1 MSKAKTSPPIQSG
14 TGIGMLAKAFLAA
27 QFTRHPRRYLEILH
41 IMHKYRLLRIAAQLG
56 MINQYTKQYG
66 SSELETDNVCLEN
79 AERLS
84 RALEELGP
92 CFIKFG
98 QVMSTRPDLLPP
110 PYIVAL
116 SRLQDS
122 VTPVD
127 GNAIISIIEKELGA
141 PLNQLFGSFDP
152 RPLATAS
159 IAQVHQAT
167 LPNGTPVVV
176 KVQRPGVR
184 AQVEKDIEVMQ
195 EITRFASRHT
205 SLNTHY
211 GLSQILQE
219 IKLSLS
225 QELDF
230 QQEADNTRLVS
241 HGMREFP
248 HLVTPRVYPNY
259 NSRRV
264 LTVSFLHG
272 RHLAQIPQTELRQ
285 IDTVTIAQELLSAY
299 IKQMVIDGTFHCDP
313 HPGNILLTEDGRL
326 ALLDFG
332 MVGRFD
338 AEQKEQVLLLLLAF
352 AERQGERVADIY
364 TNMIEI
370 AHSCDRQGF
379 TQQICTL
386 ISRYHDRSNEHIEIG
401 KGLLEVAALA
411 QSYQIAV
418 PAQLTLLGKAML
430 NLDGTLRILAPD
442 LNFVQI
448 IRNYMERIMQERAA
462 TYLSTA
468 RSYSWFLDTRQLVD
482 HLPRKA
488 NTIIDKMAHD
498 QFTIQ
503 MKIHSLER
511 AIRQAAHKLSFGMIV
526 SSLMLSLSFWF
537 MSKEKNRKTR
547 LPVNAPNKFYDF

>member
-1 MSKAKTSPPIQSG
+1 MYRAKTRPQTQSG
-14 TGIGMLAKAFLAA
+14 IGIGMLAKALLAA
-27 QFTRHPRRYLEILH
+27 HFTRHPRRYIEIFH
-41 IMHKYRLLRIAAQLG
+41 IMHKYHLLRVAAQLG
-56 MINQYTKQYG
+56 MVNQQSRQCG
-66 SSELETDNVCLEN
+66 RSELETDNICAEN

-110 PYIVAL
+110 PFIVAL
-116 SRLQDS
+116 SRLQDGI
-122 VTPVD
+122 TPVAGD
-127 GNAIISIIEKELGA
+127 AIIAIVERELGA
-141 PLNQLFGSFDP
+141 PLSKLFRSFDP
-152 RPLATAS
+152 HPLATAS

-167 LPNGTPVVV
+167 LPDGTPVVV

-205 SLNTHY
+205 SLNSHY
-211 GLSQILQE
+211 GLAQIIQE
-219 IKLSLS
+219 IKISLS

-241 HGMREFP
+241 QGMREFP
-248 HLVTPRVYPNY
+248 HLVTPQVYPNY
-259 NSRRV
+259 NSQQV

-272 RHLAQIPQTELRQ
+272 RHLAQVPRAELRQ

-299 IKQMVIDGTFHCDP
+299 IKQMVVDGTFHCDP
-313 HPGNILLTEDGRL
+313 HPGNILLTTDGRL

-338 AEQKEQVLLLLLAF
+338 AEQKEQILLLLLAF

-370 AHSCDRQGF
+370 PHSCDRQGF

-386 ISRYHDRSNEHIEIG
+386 ISRYHDRSNDHIEIG

-411 QSYQIAV
+411 QSYQMAV

-430 NLDGTLRILAPD
+430 NLDGTLRVLAPE

-448 IRNYMERIMQERAA
+448 IKNYMERIMEERAL
-462 TYLSTA
+462 THLSTGRA
-468 RSYSWFLDTRQLVD
+468 YSWFLDTRRLVD
-482 HLPRKA
+482 HLPRKT
-488 NTIIDKMAHD
+488 NTIIDKLAHD

-503 MKIHSLER
+503 IKIHSLEG

-537 MSKEKNRKTR
+537 MSKEKNKNAR
-547 LPVNAPNKFYDF
+547 LPSKRA

>member
-1 MSKAKTSPPIQSG
+1 MYRAKTRPQTQSG
-14 TGIGMLAKAFLAA
+14 GGIGMLAKALLAA
-27 QFTRHPRRYLEILH
+27 QFTRHPRRYIEILH
-41 IMHKYRLLRIAAQLG
+41 IMHKYHLLRVAAQLG
-56 MINQYTKQYG
+56 MVNQQSRQHG
-66 SSELETDNVCLEN
+66 SSELEADNICAEN

-122 VTPVD
+122 ITPVAGD
-127 GNAIISIIEKELGA
+127 AIIAIVERELGA
-141 PLNQLFGSFDP
+141 PLSELFRFFDP
-152 RPLATAS
+152 CPLATAS

-167 LPNGTPVVV
+167 LPDGTPVVV

-205 SLNTHY
+205 SLNSHY
-211 GLSQILQE
+211 GLAQIIQE
-219 IKLSLS
+219 IKISLS

-241 HGMREFP
+241 QGMREFP
-248 HLVTPRVYPNY
+248 HLVTPHVYPNY
-259 NSRRV
+259 NSQQV

-272 RHLAQIPQTELRQ
+272 RHLAQVPRAELRQ

-299 IKQMVIDGTFHCDP
+299 IKQMVVDGTFHCDP
-313 HPGNILLTEDGRL
+313 HPGNILLTADGRL

-338 AEQKEQVLLLLLAF
+338 AEQKEQILLLLLAF

-370 AHSCDRQGF
+370 SHSCDRQGF

-386 ISRYHDRSNEHIEIG
+386 ISRYHDRSNDHIEIG

-411 QSYQIAV
+411 QSYQMAV

-430 NLDGTLRILAPD
+430 NLDGTLRVLAPE

-448 IRNYMERIMQERAA
+448 IRNYMERIMEERALA
-462 TYLSTA
+462 HLSTGRA
-468 RSYSWFLDTRQLVD
+468 YSWFLDTRRLVD
-482 HLPRKA
+482 HLPRKT
-488 NTIIDKMAHD
+488 NTIIDKLAHD

-503 MKIHSLER
+503 IKIHSLEG

-537 MSKEKNRKTR
+537 MSKEKNKNAR
-547 LPVNAPNKFYDF
+547 LPSKRAR